1 MWKKGRESIGKQ
13 RKSETA
19 IQAQQKPHPTPWG
32 APELVKAVLRL
43 PKWLRLYTPTSI
55 THWMWAHLLLDHWQ
69 V

>member
-32 APELVKAVLRL
+32 APELAKAVLRL
-43 PKWLRLYTPTSI
+43 AKMATPLYP
-55 THWMWAHLLLDHWQ
+55 HLNNPLD
-69 V
+69 VGSSPS